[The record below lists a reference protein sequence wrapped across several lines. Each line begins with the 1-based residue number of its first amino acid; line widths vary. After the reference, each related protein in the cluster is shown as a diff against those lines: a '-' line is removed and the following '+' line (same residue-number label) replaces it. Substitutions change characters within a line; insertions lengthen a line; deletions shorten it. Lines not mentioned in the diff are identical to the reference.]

1 MQHRFNRSHSSAV
14 SFFAFQDVITG
25 TTGFLIIIT
34 IFLAL
39 SVDDVIDVIH
49 HDAPSQ
55 AIANELKKTL
65 ERISDLKPK
74 VVSSSL
80 LPGENRETLS
90 RMIADLKLS
99 IERLSPPS
107 NINPKGMS
115 IEESTLSREVR
126 IEAQKLL
133 TKMEHLKK
141 KLPDSSQETAQAE
154 SKVSSLESEV
164 KSAQDRL
171 QQTLDQKNILKLIP
185 DRSQTNKEPVLIV
198 VQKNQLR
205 VQVFGSAT
213 PTILST
219 NDELLEALRAYP
231 NTSHYAVLYFK
242 PSGALRFFNL
252 TKAIRQAGYEIGY
265 DLISEEIEL
274 DTRKGAK

>member
-1 MQHRFNRSHSSAV
+1 MQRRFNRSHSSAV

-39 SVDDVIDVIH
+39 SVDNVIDVIH
-49 HDAPSQ
+49 HDDPSR
-55 AIANELKKTL
+55 AIAEELKKTL
-65 ERISDLKPK
+65 EQINDLKPK

-90 RMIADLKLS
+90 RMIAELKLS
-99 IERLSPPS
+99 IERLSPPGG
-107 NINPKGMS
+107 IDPKGMT

-133 TKMEHLKK
+133 TRMEDLKK
-141 KLPDSSQETAQAE
+141 KLPDSSKEAAQAE
-154 SKVSSLESEV
+154 SKIASLESEV
-164 KSAQDRL
+164 KNAQDRL
-171 QQTLDQKNILKLIP
+171 QQTLDQENILKLIP
-185 DRSQTNKEPVLIV
+185 DRSQTSKEPVLIV
-198 VQKNQLR
+198 VQRNQLR
-205 VQVFGSAT
+205 IQVFGPAD
-213 PTILST
+213 PTIIST
-219 NDELLEALRAYP
+219 NDELLEALRVYP
-231 NTSHYAVLYFK
+231 NTSHFAVLYFK
-242 PSGALRFFNL
+242 PSGALRFADL
-252 TKAIRQAGYEIGY
+252 TKAVRQAGYEIGY